1 MIQGIKDDNYWNE
14 TDWTFHLIFRSLNGT
29 IREFEYLKWRMQ
41 KEGQFLFFS
50 FFYLEEKLQ
59 SSFNRLMANLFKREA
74 RMIDLENKF

>member
-1 MIQGIKDDNYWNE
+1 MENAERGAIS
-14 TDWTFHLIFRSLNGT
+14 F
-29 IREFEYLKWRMQ
+29 
-41 KEGQFLFFS
+41 